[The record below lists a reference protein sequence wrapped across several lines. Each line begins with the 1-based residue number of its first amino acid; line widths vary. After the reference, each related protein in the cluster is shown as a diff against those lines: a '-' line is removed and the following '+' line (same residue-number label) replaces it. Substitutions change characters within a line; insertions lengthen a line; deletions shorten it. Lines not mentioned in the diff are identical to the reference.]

1 MRKKGLRV
9 HWYSLERK
17 TRGSVFAR
25 GSKAQILEYTDDSE
39 IIQIRTKSFCGNVGL
54 PFTNDGRRSAI
65 ALDIKSVF
73 GISWGALSPGLRWI
87 SSGPVLEPPTGK
99 RVELVTIIYEQMRS
113 GIETGASV
121 EMCCTTSSTR
131 YTKHARDCGKNLL

>member
-1 MRKKGLRV
+1 VRKKGLRV

-39 IIQIRTKSFCGNVGL
+39 IILIRTKSFCGNVGL

-73 GISWGALSPGLRWI
+73 GIFLGGAI
-87 SSGPVLEPPTGK
+87 
-99 RVELVTIIYEQMRS
+99 
-113 GIETGASV
+113 TGAAVDLVRAGSRAPHWQ
-121 EMCCTTSSTR
+121 TSR
-131 YTKHARDCGKNLL
+131 IGYHYI